1 MFILLT
7 DAELGDQ
14 RTVAVDVLLLEVR
27 QHGTALADHLEQAAA
42 GVVVLLVDLEVLSE
56 LLNARGQD
64 SDLDLRRTGVGR
76 VGAVCLDNGS
86 LVFLTDHDCFT
97 FHINIVFGFSDP
109 RAGLRLGEMDAVG
122 TRPVF
127 PPAKQGAKAQFMIT
141 RSHEFVKQFLFFC
154 SFYRK
159 RALFPVPFVE
169 LTNYEQIV
177 NGILSDFHLVQT
189 GDRML

>member
-7 DAELGDQ
+7 DAELGNQ

-64 SDLDLRRTGVGR
+64 GDLDLRRTGVGR

-86 LVFLTDHDCFT
+86 LVFLR
-97 FHINIVFGFSDP
+97 I
-109 RAGLRLGEMDAVG
+109 
-122 TRPVF
+122 
-127 PPAKQGAKAQFMIT
+127 MIA
-141 RSHEFVKQFLFFC
+141 S
-154 SFYRK
+154 
-159 RALFPVPFVE
+159 PF
-169 LTNYEQIV
+169 I
-177 NGILSDFHLVQT
+177 
-189 GDRML
+189 